1 MATAAIL
8 HEPEWV
14 RDSFVPP
21 SPTSLEEAGI
31 SSGDVEALLLKKLH
45 LGGEMAGRELATALG
60 LRFSLIAD
68 PIAFLRQ
75 QRLIVV
81 KRSMGMGD
89 ISSIFCLSEQGGE
102 HARAAL
108 ERNKYAGPA
117 PVPLTQYAEAT
128 TAQKHQAGWLSME
141 GLREAYR
148 GIVISDRV
156 LNQIGPAV
164 SAGKSLL
171 IYGQPGN
178 GKTYLAEALLRI
190 TSSDIFIPY
199 AIDYQGHIV
208 RVYDPMYHHRADS
221 GAHPMALAYDEP
233 YDARWVRCKR
243 PFIMTGGELTLAMLD
258 LSYDAHTKTYDAP
271 FQMKANNGI
280 YLIDDFGR
288 QQLRPAEL
296 LNRWIIPMERR
307 IDYLS
312 LGGGGKMTVP
322 FEAFLVFSTNLTPQK
337 LGDEAFLRRIEYKLH
352 LKNPDCEEFTQIFL
366 QQAESFN
373 LQITPD
379 AVRHL
384 LETEYRSCGRKLRR
398 CHPRDLL
405 SHAADYVS
413 FHKLA
418 RQVDEKLLEHMVH
431 SCFGDSDDE
440 SEQAE

>member
-1 MATAAIL
+1 
-8 HEPEWV
+8 
-14 RDSFVPP
+14 
-21 SPTSLEEAGI
+21 
-31 SSGDVEALLLKKLH
+31 VEALILKKLH
-45 LGGEMAGRELATALG
+45 VAGDMAGRELATSLG

-75 QRLIVV
+75 QRLIMV
-81 KRSMGMGD
+81 KRSTGMGD
-89 ISSIFCLSEQGGE
+89 ISSIFSLSDLGVE

-108 ERNKYAGPA
+108 DRNKYMGAA
-117 PVPLTQYAEAT
+117 PVPLAQYADAT
-128 TAQKHQAGWLSME
+128 VAQKHQPGWLTMQV
-141 GLREAYR
+141 LRDAYR
-148 GIVISDRV
+148 GIVISDGV

-190 TSSDIFIPY
+190 TSTDIFIPY
-199 AIDYQGHIV
+199 AINYQGNIV
-208 RVYDPMYHHRADS
+208 RVYDPMYHHRCDS
-221 GAHPMALAYDEP
+221 EAHPTAVAYDEP

-243 PFIMTGGELTLAMLD
+243 PFITTGGELTLSMLD
-258 LSYDAHTKTYDAP
+258 LCYDAHSKTYDAP

-288 QQLRPAEL
+288 QQLSPAEL

-352 LKNPDCEEFTQIFL
+352 LKNPTHEEFTAIFL
-366 QQAESFN
+366 QAAERLDLEVSPTAARN
-373 LQITPD
+373 
-379 AVRHL
+379 L
-384 LETEYRSCGRKLRR
+384 LEKEYRQGGRKLRR

-413 FHKLA
+413 FHKLE
-418 RQVDEKLLEHMVH
+418 RRVDEELLGEMVQ
-431 SCFGDSDDE
+431 SCFGDSSEE
-440 SEQAE
+440 SELSE